1 MSLKARLKEQQIL
14 AMRAKDKARLG
25 TIRMLLAAIN
35 QIEIDNKVELN
46 DDEVTAVIIKSV
58 KQRKDSIT
66 QFEKANR
73 TDLAEV
79 EKTELAI
86 LQEFLPQPLTS
97 DEVKTLIAQ
106 AVASSAA
113 NGMQDMGKVMG
124 LLKKDIQGRADMG
137 EVSALVRAA
146 LAKTN
151 LSLDIKAPC
160 LPVSLGLFCTIN

>member
-14 AMRAKDKARLG
+14 AMRAKDKSRLG
-25 TIRMLLAAIN
+25 TIRMLLAAIK
-35 QIEIDNKVELN
+35 QIEIDDRVELN
-46 DDEVTAVIIKSV
+46 DDQVTAVVVKSV

-73 TDLAEV
+73 TDLADI
-79 EKTELAI
+79 EKAELAI

-97 DEVKTLIAQ
+97 DEVKTLIEQ
-106 AVASSAA
+106 AIAASGA

-137 EVSALVRAA
+137 EVSALVRAS
-146 LAKTN
+146 LA
-151 LSLDIKAPC
+151 
-160 LPVSLGLFCTIN
+160 